1 MTDIDKTLEER
12 GKRYNLNGTY
22 EDHATLTQNLKTCAR
37 SHKGWHSLTSGMQE
51 AVDMIFHKIARI
63 INGDPK
69 YKDNWVDIE
78 GYAKLV
84 SRELKDE

>member
-1 MTDIDKTLEER
+1 MTDIDKTLEKR
-12 GKRYNLNGTY
+12 SKRYNLNGTY

-37 SHKGWHSLTSGMQE
+37 SHKGWNTLTSGMQE
-51 AVDMIFHKIARI
+51 TVDMIFHKIARI